1 MITNLIEF
9 QFCKLLESLVQLD
22 SQFIDVLHQI
32 DHPISQ
38 EILSMVDDKDFID
51 TESDL
56 KDISVV
62 YLSQSPDEI
71 NYKRRGR
78 DLNYSDKMKIGK
90 FVKKINNKYN
100 PTDIEKFVTSYK
112 SIYLEKEADPIILK
126 GEDLRKSFLIKNV
139 AAEVGDYATN
149 CMRFESTQEYLD
161 IYAYNPDKVSSVVLK
176 NEDNKILSR
185 ALLWNTDDGSIVMDR
200 VYAVDPGWKR
210 VLHNWAN
217 SQGYYYRA
225 KDDTK
230 PFNSDIFIHK
240 GKEIIKRFTVT
251 LKNFKFKA
259 YPYLDTFFYLDT
271 DGKLQNFA
279 PEDKSYFELRNSD
292 GLLSSLIEFEWWM
305 NKKAKTKEQ
314 VKEFL
319 QKMLIVDYKILDDL
333 SVDVFQKVS
342 IIWENMKVI
351 PVNFNS
357 IKGSVVLSGNKLQSL
372 EGLPEEIFGTLD
384 ISNNQLRSLK
394 GCPRIIH
401 EDFDV
406 SDCFLKS
413 LEFGPEKV
421 FGDYIAERNELVNI
435 DNLAKEI
442 DGDLI
447 IKEQKSNKKFKKSD
461 FASITKIKGEI
472 II

>member
-1 MITNLIEF
+1 
-9 QFCKLLESLVQLD
+9 
-22 SQFIDVLHQI
+22 
-32 DHPISQ
+32 
-38 EILSMVDDKDFID
+38 
-51 TESDL
+51 
-56 KDISVV
+56 
-62 YLSQSPDEI
+62 
-71 NYKRRGR
+71 
-78 DLNYSDKMKIGK
+78 
-90 FVKKINNKYN
+90 
-100 PTDIEKFVTSYK
+100 
-112 SIYLEKEADPIILK
+112 
-126 GEDLRKSFLIKNV
+126 
-139 AAEVGDYATN
+139 
-149 CMRFESTQEYLD
+149 
-161 IYAYNPDKVSSVVLK
+161 
-176 NEDNKILSR
+176 
-185 ALLWNTDDGSIVMDR
+185 MDR

-292 GLLSSLIEFEWWM
+292 GILSSLIEFEWWM

-342 IIWENMKVI
+342 IIWENMKII

-472 II
+472 IV